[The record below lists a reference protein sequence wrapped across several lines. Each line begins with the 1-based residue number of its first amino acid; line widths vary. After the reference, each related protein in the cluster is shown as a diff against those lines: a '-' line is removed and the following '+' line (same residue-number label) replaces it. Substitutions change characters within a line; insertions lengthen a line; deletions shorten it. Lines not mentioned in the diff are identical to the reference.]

1 MSPRK
6 STRHAPL
13 PASPTQPSFRSGAV
27 ARLADMPVSTLRI
40 WEQRYQAVAPST
52 APTGHRQYSANDVE
66 RVVLLRQL
74 TLHGH
79 AIGSLAGLAI
89 EQLRDLSRAHEV
101 NKPGAQ
107 AGLPGRPAALRIVV
121 VGRSMAR
128 RLERPAVGQLWST
141 APELVA
147 VFDSLVEAA
156 QAGALLQHQPVDV
169 LLWHAPGLQAD
180 ALPELKAA
188 QQAWRARH
196 VGVAYRFA
204 GAAARDA
211 LVKGGASVVREPSDD
226 AALVAWLR
234 SLAPAGGD
242 GADVAAP
249 EKSLKGADPWSLD
262 GLGLAAGPVPARR
275 FDDATLTE
283 FAGLSSSVGCE
294 CPGHVAELLM
304 QIGSFERY
312 SASCASRSPAD
323 AELHV
328 HLQRVAGAARML
340 FEAALERVARAE
352 GLALPV
358 GNVAPARPDDSSVIT
373 PKRARVTKR

>member
-1 MSPRK
+1 MSLRP
-6 STRHAPL
+6 STQPAPTRSP
-13 PASPTQPSFRSGAV
+13 PAQPSFRSGAV

-52 APTGHRQYSANDVE
+52 AATGHRQYSATDVE
-66 RVVLLRQL
+66 RVVLLRRL

-89 EQLRDLSRAHEV
+89 EQLRDLSQTHGL
-101 NKPGAQ
+101 NQPGAE
-107 AGLPGRPAALRIVV
+107 AGAPGRHAAVRIVV
-121 VGRSMAR
+121 VGQAMAR
-128 RLERPAVGQLWST
+128 RLERPAVGQRWPT
-141 APELVA
+141 APEWVA
-147 VFDSLVEAA
+147 VFDSLAEAA
-156 QAGALLQHQPVDV
+156 QAGALLKQPPIDV

-180 ALPELKAA
+180 VLPELKAA

-211 LVKGGASVVREPSDD
+211 LVKSGASVVREPSDD
-226 AALVAWLR
+226 AALVAWLC
-234 SLAPAGGD
+234 SLVPAGGD
-242 GADVAAP
+242 GAPVHAP
-249 EKSLKGADPWSLD
+249 VRSPKGADPWSLD
-262 GLGLAAGPVPARR
+262 ALGLPAGPAPARR

-294 CPGHVAELLM
+294 CPSHVAELLM

-312 SASCASRSPAD
+312 SASCASRSAAD

-340 FEAALERVARAE
+340 FEAALERVATAE
-352 GLALPV
+352 GLALP
-358 GNVAPARPDDSSVIT
+358 
-373 PKRARVTKR
+373 

>member
-6 STRHAPL
+6 STRRAPL

-27 ARLADMPVSTLRI
+27 ALLADMPVSTLRI

-52 APTGHRQYSANDVE
+52 ASTGHRQYSANDVE

-89 EQLRDLSRAHEV
+89 EQLRDLFRTHEM
-101 NKPGAQ
+101 NPPGA
-107 AGLPGRPAALRIVV
+107 PGRDAALRIVV
-121 VGRSMAR
+121 VGQAMAR
-128 RLERPAVGQLWST
+128 RLERPALSQLWST
-141 APELVA
+141 APEWVA
-147 VFDSLVEAA
+147 VFDSLAEAA
-156 QAGALLQHQPVDV
+156 QAGALLKQPPIDV
-169 LLWHAPGLQAD
+169 LLCHAPGLQAD
-180 ALPELKAA
+180 VLPDLKAA

-211 LVKGGASVVREPSDD
+211 LVKSGASVVREPADD

-234 SLAPAGGD
+234 SLVPAGGV
-242 GADVAAP
+242 GAQVHAP
-249 EKSLKGADPWSLD
+249 ARSAKGADPWSLD
-262 GLGLAAGPVPARR
+262 ALGLPAGPAPARR

-294 CPGHVAELLM
+294 CPSHVAELLM
-304 QIGSFERY
+304 QIGGFERY

-323 AELHV
+323 AELHL

-340 FEAALERVARAE
+340 FEAALERVAKAE
-352 GLALPV
+352 GLVLPA
-358 GNVAPARPDDSSVIT
+358 GNDVPS
-373 PKRARVTKR
+373 RAADTAA